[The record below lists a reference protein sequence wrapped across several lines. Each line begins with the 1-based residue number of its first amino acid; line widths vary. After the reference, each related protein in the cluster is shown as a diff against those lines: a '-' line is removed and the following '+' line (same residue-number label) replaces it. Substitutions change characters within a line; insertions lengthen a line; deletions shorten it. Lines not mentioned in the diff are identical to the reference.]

1 MPLELN
7 GNPYT
12 LTDVEL
18 LRKYSKEMVFTVS
31 SQYIK
36 INKDPDL
43 RRVEAAPV
51 HIPTFYNSF
60 EMEDNVRI
68 SRGVLRYYEAKS
80 SYNENG
86 RAFDNFTPQYIAIG
100 HSGVLKSSNPELNY
114 FLDNSPFNQRVQQD
128 SLHPNYDRNVAPIC
142 RTFSRT
148 ERAMDAITMQKKSTR
163 LMSLLLDESVYTI
176 ERLRSLA
183 MVVSQQASARKLA
196 HKLFD
201 YQTMEEVALRSE
213 LARLCQ
219 AEPVSM
225 DEIMSMDSTDIA
237 EEIEKW
243 KSLRIIEFTDD
254 NEWIFNETENR
265 KRAIIKVPTNTD
277 ADKALLYYLKGHDPF
292 YKWFKPINKRYEW
305 VHSRMRKK
313 QVEPEN
319 K

>member
-12 LTDVEL
+12 LTDTEL

-31 SQYIK
+31 SQYVK

-43 RRVEAAPV
+43 RRIEAAPV

-60 EMEDNVRI
+60 EMDNGVRI
-68 SRGVLRYYEAKS
+68 SKGVLRYYEAKNT
-80 SYNENG
+80 YNENG
-86 RAFDNFTPQYIAIG
+86 RTFDSFTPQYIAIG

-114 FLDNSPFNQRVQQD
+114 FLDNSPFNQKVQQD
-128 SLHPNYDRNVAPIC
+128 TLHPNYDRGIAPIC

-148 ERAMDAITMQKKSTR
+148 ERAMDAIATQKKASK
-163 LMSLLLDESVYTI
+163 LMTLLLDESVYSV

-183 MVVSQQASARKLA
+183 MVITHQANARKMA

-201 YQTMEEVALRSE
+201 FQTMEEVALRSE
-213 LARLCQ
+213 LVRLCQ

-243 KSLRIIEFTDD
+243 KALRIIEF
-254 NEWIFNETENR
+254 NEQGEWIFNETETR
-265 KRAIIKVPTNTD
+265 KKAIIKVPSNTD

-292 YKWFKPINKRYEW
+292 YKWFKPINKRYDYINN
-305 VHSRMRKK
+305 RMKK
-313 QVEPEN
+313 KPIESEN